1 MDAPLG
7 DRPERAHRGGLGIT
21 TLMDRLKGASGT
33 AVLPLAKLTAEG
45 LSHRTHPIPF
55 AGATLIG

>member
-1 MDAPLG
+1 
-7 DRPERAHRGGLGIT
+7 
-21 TLMDRLKGASGT
+21 MDRLKGASGT